1 MPRTERKWT
10 GFGISIMSWGC
21 PGGGLADLGSPD
33 WYEDLRQKVLGAFP
47 IVDGEVHSPLDEL
60 RKKTAGRNRMALS
73 APANDYRCCR
83 ESNTSGNDNCPANFR
98 ALSKPL

>member
-1 MPRTERKWT
+1 M
-10 GFGISIMSWGC
+10 
-21 PGGGLADLGSPD
+21 GSPD

-73 APANDYRCCR
+73 APAGMTAQSREARAAVSFSLGAADGLR
-83 ESNTSGNDNCPANFR
+83 ESGDLRFEV
-98 ALSKPL
+98 